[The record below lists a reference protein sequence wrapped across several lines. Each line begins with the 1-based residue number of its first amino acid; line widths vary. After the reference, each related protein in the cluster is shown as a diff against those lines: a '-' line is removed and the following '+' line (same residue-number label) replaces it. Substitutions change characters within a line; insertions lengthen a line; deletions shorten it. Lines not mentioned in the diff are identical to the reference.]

1 MEINQFNQPTIFV
14 VFGATGDLFKQK
26 LIGAIF
32 DLYEKNMLPK
42 KFAVVG
48 FSRRDINT
56 DDFKK
61 YVSEILVN
69 NKKEA
74 CADFLSRIEYV
85 KGDFNKKEDFKTLK
99 EKLFKFDSS
108 IGQCSNK
115 LFYLATPPI
124 YYENIFNNLAK
135 SGLADSC
142 GGIGGWTRVLVE
154 KPFGNDLKE
163 AQRLEKILT
172 KNFKEEQIYR
182 IDHYL
187 TKETVQNL
195 LMFRFANSIF
205 EPVWNSKYIESISV
219 CIMQKG
225 DINGRGAFYDKVGAL
240 NDMGQTHILQMLAL
254 ITMDTPKLLENTHI
268 RKERANILKNLSLD
282 NNGLNVKRGQYEGYQ
297 NEKNISE
304 DSHTE
309 TYFYAKAKINTKKW
323 RGTDFYIESGKALN
337 TDLAEIVIDFRPK
350 TICLSKPICDMAK
363 NEIRITIQPDET
375 IKIKFWVKK
384 SGFNMDIEPRELSFS
399 WENDNSS
406 DRPSPYEKLI
416 FDAVC
421 GESTAFPTT
430 KEIEYSWKFVE
441 SIKRAWQKEKLF
453 IYKKGFSITNGQVIN

>member
-1 MEINQFNQPTIFV
+1 MSINQFNSPTVFV

-32 DLYEKNMLPK
+32 NLYEKGLLPN
-42 KFAVVG
+42 KFSIVG
-48 FSRRDINT
+48 FSRREIKN
-56 DDFKK
+56 DDFRK
-61 YVSEILVN
+61 YVSEILISE
-69 NKKEA
+69 KKESY
-74 CADFLSRIEYV
+74 ADFLLRINYV
-85 KGDFNKKEDFKTLK
+85 EGNFENLNDYGALKKVLDDFDK
-99 EKLFKFDSS
+99 S

-115 LFYLATPPI
+115 LFYLATPPA

-142 GGIGGWTRVLVE
+142 GGVGGWTRVLVE

-163 AQRLEKILT
+163 AEHLEKILS
-172 KNFKEEQIYR
+172 KKFKEEQIYR

-219 CIMQKG
+219 RIMQKG
-225 DINGRGAFYDKVGAL
+225 DINGRGAFYDGVGAL
-240 NDMGQTHILQMLAL
+240 NDMGQTHTLQMLAL
-254 ITMDTPKLLENTHI
+254 VTMDTPKLLENKYI
-268 RKERANILKNLSLD
+268 RNERANILKNLSL
-282 NNGLNVKRGQYEGYQ
+282 NKNSTVKRGQYEGYK
-297 NEKNISE
+297 NEKNVRE
-304 DSHTE
+304 DSDTE
-309 TYFYAKAKINTKKW
+309 TYFYSKLKINTKKW

-337 TDLAEIVIDFRPK
+337 KDLAEIVIDFRPK
-350 TICLSKPICDMAK
+350 TVCLSKPVCDMAK
-363 NEIRITIQPDET
+363 NEIKITIQPDED

-384 SGFNMDIEPRELSFS
+384 GGFNMDIEPRELSFS
-399 WENDNSS
+399 WTNDKSS
-406 DRPSPYEKLI
+406 NRPSPYEKLI

-421 GESTAFPTT
+421 GDSTAFPTT

-441 SIKRAWQKEKLF
+441 MIKKAWQKEKLF
-453 IYKKGFSITNGQVIN
+453 IYKKGSVIENGQIIN